1 MRSSLLG
8 ILAAFA
14 SVLLAIALEEA
25 HFLSFLKISALILIL
40 GGTAGATFASYRVEE
55 FATMAFHLR
64 EALFPKKEF
73 SLTDLFLDFA
83 ERARKN
89 GLLSLEDRL
98 SSVPDSF
105 LRKGIQLIVDGTD
118 PRAVEEILFEA
129 AEGLEEKEIR
139 SAKILETAGG
149 FSPTIGIIG
158 TVLGLVG
165 VLENLGAGT
174 RALGEG
180 IATAF
185 IATFYGIS
193 FANLLYFPLANRIK
207 SWARVRSNRRQAM
220 IRGIIS
226 LQTGDNRRILA
237 ERMAPFLEET
247 R

>member
-1 MRSSLLG
+1 MRSAVLG
-8 ILAAFA
+8 LLAALA
-14 SVLLAIALEEA
+14 SLLLAILLEEA
-25 HFLSFLKISALILIL
+25 HFLSFLKISALVLIL
-40 GGTAGATFASYRVEE
+40 GGTAGATFASYTTEE
-55 FATMAFHLR
+55 FANLILHLKD
-64 EALFPKKEF
+64 AVFPRKDY

-98 SSVPDSF
+98 AAIPDAF

-129 AEGLEEKEIR
+129 AEGLEEKETR

-158 TVLGLVG
+158 TVLGLVS

-185 IATFYGIS
+185 IATFYGIT
-193 FANLLYFPLANRIK
+193 FANLIYFPLANRIK
-207 SWARVRSNRRQAM
+207 TWARSRNNRRQAM

-226 LQTGDNRRILA
+226 LQTGDNRRILV
-237 ERMAPFLEET
+237 ERMAPFLD
-247 R
+247 